1 MVTCGESIGPL
12 ALGQLVIIY
21 QHSMQ
26 NVEQQL
32 IKGIQLKCLLYNNP
46 GTFEASTC
54 VWFIS
59 KIKEAVHFLHIHI
72 LLSIFV

>member
-1 MVTCGESIGPL
+1 MTRGESIGPL
-12 ALGQLVIIY
+12 ALGPLVIIY

-32 IKGIQLKCLLYNNP
+32 IKRIQLKCLLYNNP

-54 VWFIS
+54 V
-59 KIKEAVHFLHIHI
+59 
-72 LLSIFV
+72 

>member
-1 MVTCGESIGPL
+1 MTRGESIGPL
-12 ALGQLVIIY
+12 ALGPVVIIY

-32 IKGIQLKCLLYNNP
+32 IKRIQLKCLLYNNP

-54 VWFIS
+54 V
-59 KIKEAVHFLHIHI
+59 
-72 LLSIFV
+72 